1 MHGYYLKMHSTDQ
14 EISDW
19 YCWDCKLSCAFW
31 QLFISQL
38 QILAL
43 TQRPYFSP
51 CAIWGFFSKRALML
65 SPSVVSQEQE
75 KGFKRR
81 SYSLAVPSWSCAKL
95 LTITWKSREQRV
107 AINLRRAELGS
118 HPQQLVPASEGLW
131 LNFSWIL
138 SFVFLSFVCINYSP
152 Q

>member
-1 MHGYYLKMHSTDQ
+1 
-14 EISDW
+14 
-19 YCWDCKLSCAFW
+19 
-31 QLFISQL
+31 
-38 QILAL
+38 
-43 TQRPYFSP
+43 
-51 CAIWGFFSKRALML
+51 ML

-131 LNFSWIL
+131 LNFS
-138 SFVFLSFVCINYSP
+138 
-152 Q
+152 